1 MPGRSM
7 SWDAYRAGQIV
18 AERYQLLAEIGS
30 GGMGAVW
37 RACDIVD
44 GNIVALKVLHEDISD
59 YENARERFLREAK
72 ALHSLRSPH
81 IVQVFDSGVDAGV
94 PFIAMELLAGE
105 TLAHRLKRTTCLTI
119 SEVRDVIGQ
128 VAEGIGAAHEIGIVH
143 RDLKPENI
151 FLASGDA
158 SVVAKI
164 LDFGIAKARA
174 TAAPLRTLTHS
185 GAMVGTPH
193 YMTP

>member
-1 MPGRSM
+1 M
-7 SWDAYRAGQIV
+7 SWDAHRAGQIV

-37 RACDIVD
+37 RARDIVD

-59 YENARERFLREAK
+59 YECARERFLREAK

-94 PFIAMELLAGE
+94 PFIAMELLGGE
-105 TLAHRLKRTTCLTI
+105 TLAHRLKRTARLTI
-119 SEVRDVIGQ
+119 QEVREVVGQ

-151 FLASGDA
+151 FLMSGDA
-158 SVVAKI
+158 
-164 LDFGIAKARA
+164 
-174 TAAPLRTLTHS
+174 
-185 GAMVGTPH
+185 
-193 YMTP
+193 